1 MEDRGITDSRIR
13 IRKIRHV
20 ADIQAQKQESVT
32 TWGRRLDDRQTGL
45 ILAIKRTCII
55 FAVEPQPSFLAVGEI
70 MKSTISTAAAC
81 AALFAFASHGAQAA
95 SFDCD
100 AKALQPDE
108 KMICENRSLNDADVK
123 MVTTFELL
131 SGLLAMGARGTLQ
144 DEQTA
149 WLKKRQACGA
159 DAACIGAAYQE
170 RLKQL
175 DGTYRNIN
183 RPL

>member
-1 MEDRGITDSRIR
+1 M
-13 IRKIRHV
+13 K
-20 ADIQAQKQESVT
+20 T
-32 TWGRRLDDRQTGL
+32 TVLP
-45 ILAIKRTCII
+45 A
-55 FAVEPQPSFLAVGEI
+55 AV
-70 MKSTISTAAAC
+70 C
-81 AALFAFASHGAQAA
+81 ATLLAFAPHGARAA
-95 SFDCD
+95 SFNCD
-100 AKALQPDE
+100 AKELQPDE
-108 KMICENRSLNDADVK
+108 KVICENRSLNDADVK

-175 DGTYRNIN
+175 GETYKNIN

>member
-1 MEDRGITDSRIR
+1 MQGQRFESRP
-13 IRKIRHV
+13 
-20 ADIQAQKQESVT
+20 
-32 TWGRRLDDRQTGL
+32 TGL

-55 FAVEPQPSFLAVGEI
+55 FAGSPKQSVLAAGEI
-70 MKSTISTAAAC
+70 MKTVIPTAAAC
-81 AALFAFASHGAQAA
+81 ATLLMFAPHGAQAA
-95 SFDCD
+95 SFNCD
-100 AKALQPDE
+100 TKELQPDE
-108 KMICENRSLNDADVK
+108 KAICENRSLNDADVK

-175 DGTYRNIN
+175 GETYKNIN

>member
-1 MEDRGITDSRIR
+1 MQDAVTDQGHQLGS
-13 IRKIRHV
+13 KPMG
-20 ADIQAQKQESVT
+20 S
-32 TWGRRLDDRQTGL
+32 
-45 ILAIKRTCII
+45 ILAVRRSCII
-55 FAVEPQPSFLAVGEI
+55 FAVRPKQSALTIGVTMKTIILSAAICATLLALAPE
-70 MKSTISTAAAC
+70 
-81 AALFAFASHGAQAA
+81 GARAA
-95 SFDCD
+95 SFNCD
-100 AKALQPDE
+100 AKELQPDE
-108 KMICENRSLNDADVK
+108 KVICEDRSLNDADVK

-159 DAACIGAAYQE
+159 DAACIGAAYQD

-175 DGTYRNIN
+175 GETYKNIN

>member
-1 MEDRGITDSRIR
+1 M
-13 IRKIRHV
+13 K
-20 ADIQAQKQESVT
+20 T
-32 TWGRRLDDRQTGL
+32 TVPTAVICATL
-45 ILAIKRTCII
+45 LA
-55 FAVEPQPSFLAVGEI
+55 LAPEG
-70 MKSTISTAAAC
+70 TR
-81 AALFAFASHGAQAA
+81 AA
-95 SFDCD
+95 SFNCD
-100 AKALQPDE
+100 AKELQPDE
-108 KMICENRSLNDADVK
+108 KVICEDRSLNDADVK

-144 DEQTA
+144 DKQTA

-175 DGTYRNIN
+175 GETYKNIN